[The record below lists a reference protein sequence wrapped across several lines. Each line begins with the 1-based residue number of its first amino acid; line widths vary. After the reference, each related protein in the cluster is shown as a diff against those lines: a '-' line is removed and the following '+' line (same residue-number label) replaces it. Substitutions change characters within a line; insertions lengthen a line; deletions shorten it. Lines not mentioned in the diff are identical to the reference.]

1 VVFDFPNGTE
11 STGIFQFFVAPEA
24 NPSCWLVEM
33 SAFTT
38 FYNILQHFTADQD
51 WMVDFVPVS
60 HWPKPMVPKKTALQ
74 RMLSW
79 WFVFFLGFARGRNLI
94 RGGSTPPTSTTSHTL
109 ANDFPNH
116 LYNPIQQ
123 IVGSSTEVASLCSW
137 QWLNG
142 MFSGSPIK

>member
-79 WFVFFLGFARGRNLI
+79 WFVFFWVCQREKSHPRGVYTTNLNHQ
-94 RGGSTPPTSTTSHTL
+94 SH
-109 ANDFPNH
+109 
-116 LYNPIQQ
+116 I
-123 IVGSSTEVASLCSW
+123 G
-137 QWLNG
+137 
-142 MFSGSPIK
+142 